1 LKGER
6 PVELKRSLLSKP
18 TLNTRF
24 HIDYDW
30 WTQNDRDWHV
40 YLTSMLCQEH
50 QQLFAEGNSDE
61 MVDWVDPATAEV
73 KQVNGIQ
80 HVLINHCA
88 KQPDFLSSG
97 IPLVDLIFRVFLS
110 NGNVPLTPLE
120 LSEKLGKPANTIL
133 IVLSGGRVYKGLRP
147 ILN

>member
-1 LKGER
+1 M
-6 PVELKRSLLSKP
+6 ELKRSMLSKP

-50 QQLFAEGNSDE
+50 QQLFVEGNSDE
-61 MVDWVDPATAEV
+61 MVDWVDPVTAEV

-88 KQPDFLSSG
+88 MQPDFLSSG

-133 IVLSGGRVYKGLRP
+133 IVLSGNRVYKGLRP
-147 ILN
+147 ILS